1 MTGKGLRT
9 LAREAWED
17 CSVTLAFLLGS
28 LPAHSGLRFEQRGPS
43 VCDCVWG
50 LPWHSLGCACGRL
63 CPPTSILRASD
74 LALIR

>member
-1 MTGKGLRT
+1 MTGEGLRT
-9 LAREAWED
+9 LAGEAWED

-43 VCDCVWG
+43 ACDWVWG
-50 LPWHSLGCACGRL
+50 LPWQSLGCACGRL
-63 CPPTSILRASD
+63 CPPTSILGASD